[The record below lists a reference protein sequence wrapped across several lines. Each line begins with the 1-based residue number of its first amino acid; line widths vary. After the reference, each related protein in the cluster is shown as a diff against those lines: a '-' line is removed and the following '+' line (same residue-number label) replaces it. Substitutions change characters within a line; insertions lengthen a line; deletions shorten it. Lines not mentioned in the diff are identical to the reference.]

1 MTQMHKTY
9 GLKVSI
15 GNWRNTKNKAVVLR
29 FELRSDKVL

>member
-1 MTQMHKTY
+1 MTRTHQTY

-15 GNWRNTKNKAVVLR
+15 GNWRNTKNRAVVLR

>member
-1 MTQMHKTY
+1 MTRMHQTY

-15 GNWRNTKNKAVVLR
+15 GNWRNTKSRAVVLR